1 MENCN
6 QDYSYDNCFWGK
18 IDFLYKHSKLKY
30 KEFINI
36 GELSYNLAEC
46 INKFIKP
53 VQQIKTEYKV
63 STDNYISSRCKG
75 IQEFLDFIQLILQ
88 NLQEFSNVLLKIA
101 NKIGEKR
108 YSYESKKNVKKMCEE
123 SLKKYESSLKS
134 LHNKKNNYYDLINQE
149 IELYLNHKLKK
160 NKDINANDKNHIIE
174 NIAKKRKEYTEQLNK
189 VENYRKEYIELQRNI
204 CNSEEEFERDCT
216 GEIKDYFKQIISS
229 YEELLMK
236 CAVKKEVKE
245 CIDNMNGNQDNQIFA
260 EKNRSIKTA
269 PNRIVYCE
277 YTENLEYYSNFEV
290 VKNYYKKNT
299 NEKMK
304 EKQQK
309 VCSEVKLFLNGIIQT
324 TYNENALKFEEIVK
338 DIVSNNLKEEDFI
351 FLINQFQKS
360 FDDYLRWKSEENVY
374 FLEFKKVGEFW
385 DNRFSNMQ
393 LYLDAF
399 NKIRM
404 NNKELDTRCFNYFIQ
419 TMKKILS
426 FNDNEDI
433 DYKLCELLITLS
445 ETFFTTI
452 KKDGKEIKV
461 YASEIIKDTPLLQK
475 SGFWIGIIKNEI
487 NEEIMKEIPKKQILS
502 KNRSF
507 HAKFNKKNKENNIEE
522 EKADKNVIA
531 KLMSI
536 SYNLIQ
542 FVMDS
547 ETLNNILVT
556 IFRCFKIDNSHKE
569 IIISMIN
576 SNIESEGISHL
587 KLNEEMLFNC
597 DNFEYYI
604 NLKEKRKALNYNN
617 NIIIDKENI
626 ISGEED
632 PKINNINNNDI
643 SLLNNGK
650 NVYYLNEAKFN
661 NIIADKD

>member
-1 MENCN
+1 MENYI

-30 KEFINI
+30 NEFINI
-36 GELSYNLAEC
+36 GELSYNLAEY

-53 VQQIKTEYKV
+53 IQQIKTEYKS
-63 STDNYISSRCKG
+63 STENYISSRCKG

-88 NLQEFSNVLLKIA
+88 NLQEFSNVLLDIA
-101 NKIGEKR
+101 SKIGDKR

-123 SLKKYESSLKS
+123 SLKKYENSLKS
-134 LHNKKNNYYDLINQE
+134 LHNKKDNYYDLINQA
-149 IELYLNHKLKK
+149 IELHLNHKLKK

-189 VENYRKEYIELQRNI
+189 VEKYRKEYIELQRNI

-216 GEIKDYFKQIISS
+216 GEIKDYFKQIITS

-245 CIDNMNGNQDNQIFA
+245 CIDNMDGNQDNQLFA

-277 YTENLEYYSNFEV
+277 YTENIEYYSNFEV
-290 VKNYYKKNT
+290 VKNYYKKKT

-309 VCSEVKLFLNGIIQT
+309 INSEVKLFLNGIIQT
-324 TYNENALKFEEIVK
+324 THNENVLKFEEIAK

-360 FDDYLRWKSEENVY
+360 FDDYLRWKNEENVY
-374 FLEFKKVGEFW
+374 FLDFKKVGEFW
-385 DNRFSNMQ
+385 DNRFYNMQ

-475 SGFWIGIIKNEI
+475 SGFWIGIIKHEI
-487 NEEIMKEIPKKQILS
+487 NEEIMKEKPKKQILS
-502 KNRSF
+502 KSRSF
-507 HAKFNKKNKENNIEE
+507 HAKLNKKKKENNIEE
-522 EKADKNVIA
+522 EKTDKNVVA

-542 FVMDS
+542 FVLDS
-547 ETLNNILVT
+547 ETLNNILVN
-556 IFRCFKIDNSHKE
+556 IFRCFKIDNSNKE
-569 IIISMIN
+569 MIIAMIN
-576 SNIESEGISHL
+576 SHIESEGISHL

-597 DNFEYYI
+597 DNIEYYI
-604 NLKEKRKALNYNN
+604 NLKEKRKALNNN
-617 NIIIDKENI
+617 DNIIIDKENI
-626 ISGEED
+626 INNDEE
-632 PKINNINNNDI
+632 PKIDNINNNEI
-643 SLLNNGK
+643 SLVNNGK
-650 NVYYLNEAKFN
+650 NVYFFNEEIFN